1 MKSRLEK
8 VLDKMPNKKV
18 DLKAHKVDLSLVDD
32 IDKLTSE
39 IQTDIDF
46 SATIIDKIDTQMV
59 AVDVAMNEMRTVIDD
74 AEIERTNI
82 ESQLPEIEFLKT
94 KVEDA
99 ANLLGINPSDIEF
112 YDLMISQ
119 RDEIKGA
126 AGGILNFINMAKRD
140 FNL

>member
-18 DLKAHKVDLSLVDD
+18 DLKAHKVALSLVDD

-74 AEIERTNI
+74 AEIERKNI
-82 ESQLPEIEFLKT
+82 EGQLGEIDFLKT

-99 ANLLGINPSDIEF
+99 ATLLGINPSDIEF
-112 YDLMISQ
+112 YDMMIAQ
-119 RDEIKGA
+119 RDEIVDA

>member
-18 DLKAHKVDLSLVDD
+18 DLKAHKVSLSLVDD

-39 IQTDIDF
+39 IQTDIDL

-59 AVDVAMNEMRTVIDD
+59 AVDVAMNEMRTVIED

-82 ESQLPEIEFLKT
+82 EGQLGEIDFLKT
-94 KVEDA
+94 KVEEA
-99 ANLLGINPSDIEF
+99 ANLLGINPSDIDL
-112 YDLMISQ
+112 YDMMIRQ
-119 RDEIKGA
+119 RDEIVDA

>member
-8 VLDKMPNKKV
+8 VYSKMPNNKV
-18 DLKAHKVDLSLVDD
+18 DLKSQKVDLSLVDD

-59 AVDVAMNEMRTVIDD
+59 AVDVAMNEMRTVIED

-82 ESQLPEIEFLKT
+82 EGQLGEIDFLKT
-94 KVEDA
+94 KVEEA
-99 ANLLGINPSDIEF
+99 ANLLGINPSDIDF
-112 YDLMISQ
+112 YDMMIRQ
-119 RDEIKGA
+119 RDEIVDA

>member
-1 MKSRLEK
+1 MKNNIEK
-8 VLDKMPNKKV
+8 VYGKLPKKKLG
-18 DLKAHKVDLSLVDD
+18 LKKHKVALSLVDD

-39 IQTDIDF
+39 IQTDIDL

-59 AVDVAMNEMRTVIDD
+59 AVDVAMNEMRTVIED

-82 ESQLPEIEFLKT
+82 EGQLGEIDFLKT
-94 KVEDA
+94 KVEEA
-99 ANLLGINPSDIEF
+99 ANLLGINPSDIDL
-112 YDLMISQ
+112 YDMMIRQ
-119 RDEIKGA
+119 RDEIVDA

>member
-18 DLKAHKVDLSLVDD
+18 DLKAHKVALSLVDD

-39 IQTDIDF
+39 IQTDIDL

-59 AVDVAMNEMRTVIDD
+59 AVDVAMNEMRTVIED

-82 ESQLPEIEFLKT
+82 EGQLGEIDFLKT
-94 KVEDA
+94 KVEEA
-99 ANLLGINPSDIEF
+99 ANLLGINPSDIDL
-112 YDLMISQ
+112 YDMMIRQ
-119 RDEIKGA
+119 RDEIVDA

>member
-1 MKSRLEK
+1 MKNNIEK
-8 VLDKMPNKKV
+8 VYGKLPKKKV
-18 DLKAHKVDLSLVDD
+18 GLKKHKVDLSLVDD

-59 AVDVAMNEMRTVIDD
+59 AVDVAMNEMRTVIED

-82 ESQLPEIEFLKT
+82 EGQLGEIDFLKT
-94 KVEDA
+94 KVEEA
-99 ANLLGINPSDIEF
+99 ANLLGINPSDIDF
-112 YDLMISQ
+112 YDMMIRQ
-119 RDEIKGA
+119 RDEIVDA